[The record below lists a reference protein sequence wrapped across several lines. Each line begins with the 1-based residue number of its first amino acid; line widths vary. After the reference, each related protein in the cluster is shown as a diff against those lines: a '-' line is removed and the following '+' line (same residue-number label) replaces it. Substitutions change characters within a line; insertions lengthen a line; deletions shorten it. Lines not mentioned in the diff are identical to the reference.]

1 MNTEYYESIYNED
14 TRAFGTRAEQ
24 IEFIYTKKLIEQLV
38 KPSSSVIELGCGTG
52 YYGLYLANKCRIYHG
67 IDLIPKH
74 VELFKEKINKQS
86 LTNVSASLG
95 DATSLPEIAD
105 NSFDIVL
112 VLGPMYHLPREDRL
126 KAIRESRRIC
136 KVGGMILFAYVNK
149 IGAYL
154 RACLDDNLKI
164 KYPNKKTNEN
174 VLTQGIDD
182 DFPDTFFY
190 TMPEEIERDAEENGL
205 HIIQNAGVDFT
216 FNASDINKMPNE
228 KYQAWIE
235 ILDLMFKSKSCTGVS
250 NHAVLVCQN

>member
-1 MNTEYYESIYNED
+1 MNTEYYESIFNED

-24 IEFIYTKKLIEQLV
+24 IEFIYTKKLIEQFV

-67 IDLIPKH
+67 VDLIPKH
-74 VELFKEKINKQS
+74 VEQFNGKIDKQG
-86 LTNVSASLG
+86 LTNVSTSLG

-112 VLGPMYHLPREDRL
+112 VLDPMYHLPHEDRL

-136 KVGGMILFAYVNK
+136 KVGGIILFAYVNK

-154 RACLDDNLKI
+154 RACLDDNLKL

-182 DFPDTFFY
+182 DFSDTFFY
-190 TMPEEIERDAEENGL
+190 TMPEEIEKDAVENGL
-205 HIIQNAGVDFT
+205 RIIQNAGVDFT
-216 FNASDINKMPNE
+216 FNASDINKMSDE

-235 ILDLMFKSKSCTGVS
+235 ILDLMFKSKSCTGAS